1 MFKLTFFIL
10 MFSLSTLL
18 YGQTLY
24 EVGILPEVNIGK
36 KINELWNINVEFA
49 PRFELS
55 KGDFKGD
62 NDTDVFYSL
71 LDVTTVATRTVGV
84 DAKVGAGYLARFRDK
99 KLIHRAIQ
107 QYSFTVPYFGFR
119 LGHRFRTDQTF
130 SANQKAEFRARY
142 RLSSDISL
150 NGEFIDPRE
159 VYLKLG
165 NEYVYSLQGDATDLE
180 VRFVP
185 TLGYF
190 ANDTNKLEIG
200 VDYRMDSFLDATA
213 NHRFWINLGYY
224 MSL

>member
-1 MFKLTFFIL
+1 MFKFSSFIL
-10 MFSLSTLL
+10 IFFTSTLL
-18 YGQTLY
+18 YGQSLY
-24 EVGILPEVNIGK
+24 EVGILPEINIGT
-36 KINELWNINVEFA
+36 KINALLNINVEFA
-49 PRFELS
+49 PRFEVS
-55 KGDFKGD
+55 EGDFKGT

-84 DAKVGAGYLARFRDK
+84 DAKVGIGYLARFRDK
-99 KLIHRAIQ
+99 GLIHRAIQ

-130 SANQKAEFRARY
+130 NARQKVEFRVRY

-150 NGEFIDPRE
+150 NGEFIDPGE

-165 NEYVYSLQGDATDLE
+165 NEYVYSIQGDATDLE

-185 TLGYF
+185 TLGYYV
-190 ANDTNKLEIG
+190 NDANKLEIG
-200 VDYRMDSFLDATA
+200 IDYRMDSFLKATA

-224 MSL
+224 LSL